1 MSTDTT
7 VDIEVTFPKG
17 VIDKMLV
24 TPVEY
29 GCNQLENSQD
39 VHDKYNYKYACF
51 YHEEHLKKYETV
63 YDMVDDYMKVRILMY
78 TLRETISLV
87 LLNVK

>member
-29 GCNQLENSQD
+29 GCNQLEKTQD
-39 VHDKYNYKYACF
+39 VHDKYNYK
-51 YHEEHLKKYETV
+51 
-63 YDMVDDYMKVRILMY
+63 
-78 TLRETISLV
+78 
-87 LLNVK
+87 